1 MPAFRHQARLALIAA
16 PLALALVATGCGGQ
30 EGEISSESN
39 AAPAASAFP
48 GADGMTF
55 EQLTADAEASDLVVA
70 PAQQTF
76 TKGENRYGFGVF
88 TVEGQNVPTA
98 EIAIYAARPN
108 GEAVGPF
115 PATSTTLT
123 TAPAFASQ
131 TTTTDPDA
139 ATVVYTADAEL
150 EGEGEWRMMAMLRKE
165 DGTFTTTNIP
175 SAVVA
180 KASKIPEVG
189 DKAPVIHT
197 PTADDVGG
205 DLAKIDTRQ
214 PPGTMHDVDFAEVAG
229 EEPVV
234 LLLAT
239 PALCT
244 SRVCG
249 PVVDITEEVK
259 SERPDDAAYIHN
271 EIYVDNDPAK
281 GPNEQVRA
289 FNLPSEPW
297 LFVIDDEGKV
307 STRIEGAFSA
317 DELNAALDKV
327 N

>member
-1 MPAFRHQARLALIAA
+1 MPAIRHQARLALVVA
-16 PLALALVATGCGGQ
+16 PLALALVATGCG
-30 EGEISSESN
+30 EDGETSTEPE
-39 AAPAASAFP
+39 AAPAASMFP
-48 GADGMTF
+48 SAEGKTF
-55 EQLTADAEASDLVVA
+55 EQLTADAEPSDLVVA

-76 TKGENRYGFGVF
+76 TNGKNRYGFGVF
-88 TVEGQNVPTA
+88 TVEGQNVPSA
-98 EIAIYAARPN
+98 DVAIYAARPN

-115 PATSTTLT
+115 PAKSTTLT
-123 TAPAFASQ
+123 TDPAFASQ

-139 ATVVYTADAEL
+139 ATVVYTADVEL
-150 EGEGEWRMMAMLRKE
+150 DGEGEWRMMAMLRKE

-175 SAVVA
+175 SAVVGTS
-180 KASKIPEVG
+180 SKIPDVG
-189 DKAPVIHT
+189 DEAPVVHT

-205 DLAKIDTRQ
+205 DLTKIDTRQ
-214 PPGTMHDVDFAEVAG
+214 PPGTMHDVDYAEVVG
-229 EEPVV
+229 KEPVV

-249 PVVDITEEVK
+249 PVVDITEEIK
-259 SERPDDAAYIHN
+259 SERPDDAAYIHS

-297 LFVIDDEGKV
+297 LFVIDEDGKV

-317 DELNAALDKV
+317 AELNAAIDKAQ
-327 N
+327 